1 VIDLRKERPISIKRA
16 AKVLDVDRRTIERWF
31 QQGLDRIKLGGRVYT
46 SREALFR
53 FASQES
59 HPVPSRKIITAQQ
72 RESDAYLAAM
82 GVG

>member
-1 VIDLRKERPISIKRA
+1 MIDIRKERPLSIKRA
-16 AKVLDVDRRTIERWF
+16 AAVLDVDRRTIERWF

-53 FASQES
+53 FAAQES
-59 HPVPSRKIITAQQ
+59 RPVPSRKIISAQQ
-72 RESDAYLAAM
+72 RESDAYLSAM